1 MYGNSTTETLTK
13 LNDSIFGVDLDETK
27 TYKQCRSLWDFYT
40 ASSQPPNIAASLV
53 NNSFII
59 YFRLSSFYR
68 RSRKELANTSDVCGF
83 KSLQALCLP

>member
-1 MYGNSTTETLTK
+1 MYRNSTTETLTK

-40 ASSQPPNIAASLV
+40 ASSQPNTAASLV

-68 RSRKELANTSDVCGF
+68 RSRKELADTSDVCGF
-83 KSLQALCLP
+83 KSLIAALISL